1 MANRNRLQII
11 VDEIEALEAE
21 KAEIV
26 EQIKGKKAE
35 AGQAG
40 FSKAILNRV
49 LKRRKMTD
57 EQRDEEDALTQI
69 YEGAL
74 GMLGGTPLGEAAL
87 RRLAQESEEAK
98 ADLGDD
104 TLFEKAKALVLTD
117 RKASVSYIQRRLQI
131 GYNLAA
137 SLVER
142 LEREGVI
149 GPANATGKREILDG
163 GSPQPATDG
172 ADAPAGF
179 PEPDESDQSD
189 ADDSEDTARA
199 KGAAAAQ
206 SGVKVTSN
214 PYPPRTPQRA
224 WWDEAWC
231 QAAGSDGMDL
241 PPAWRPNPKPKKG
254 KGEGEGGGE

>member
-1 MANRNRLQII
+1 MANRNRLQIV

-26 EQIKGKKAE
+26 LQIKEKKAAAAAE
-35 AGQAG
+35 G
-40 FSKAILNRV
+40 FSKTILNKV

-104 TLFEKAKALVLTD
+104 SLYEKAKALVIGD
-117 RKASVSYIQRRLQI
+117 RKASVSYVQRRLQI

-137 SLVER
+137 SFIER
-142 LEREGVI
+142 MEREGLI
-149 GPANATGKREILDG
+149 GPAGPTGKRQFLDG
-163 GSPQPATDG
+163 GEQDPQTTTDG
-172 ADAPAGF
+172 GSDVAPSE
-179 PEPDESDQSD
+179 EPTNE
-189 ADDSEDTARA
+189 EDTEEVARA

-206 SGVKVTSN
+206 SGQKVTSN
-214 PYPPRTPQRA
+214 PYPPRSPQRA
-224 WWDEAWC
+224 WWDESWC

-241 PPAWRPNPKPKKG
+241 PAAWKPTPKPKKG
-254 KGEGEGGGE
+254 KGGNEGGGE

>member
-1 MANRNRLQII
+1 MANRNRLQVV

-26 EQIKGKKAE
+26 LQIKEKKAAAAAE
-35 AGQAG
+35 G
-40 FSKAILNRV
+40 FSKTILNRV

-104 TLFEKAKALVLTD
+104 SLYESAKALVMGE
-117 RKASVSYIQRRLQI
+117 RKASVSFVQRRLQI

-137 SLVER
+137 SFIER
-142 LEREGVI
+142 MEREGLI
-149 GPANATGKREILDG
+149 GPAGRTGKREFLDG
-163 GSPQPATDG
+163 GPQDPQPTADEGADG
-172 ADAPAGF
+172 ATSG
-179 PEPDESDQSD
+179 EESINE
-189 ADDSEDTARA
+189 EDTEEVARA

-206 SGVKVTSN
+206 SGQKVTAN
-214 PYPPRTPQRA
+214 PYPPRSPQRA
-224 WWDEAWC
+224 WWDESWC
-231 QAAGSDGMDL
+231 QASGSDGMDL
-241 PPAWRPNPKPKKG
+241 PAAWKPTPKPKKG
-254 KGEGEGGGE
+254 KGEGAGGDQ

>member
-1 MANRNRLQII
+1 MANRNRLQVV

-26 EQIKGKKAE
+26 LQIKEKKTAAAAE
-35 AGQAG
+35 G
-40 FSKAILNRV
+40 FSKAILNKV

-104 TLFEKAKALVLTD
+104 TLYEKAKALVLTD
-117 RKASVSYIQRRLQI
+117 RKASTSYIQRRLQI

-137 SLVER
+137 SFVER
-142 LEREGVI
+142 MEREGVI
-149 GPANATGKREILDG
+149 GPANASGKREILDG
-163 GSPQPATDG
+163 GSQQATTDG
-172 ADAPAGF
+172 AEAKD
-179 PEPDESDQSD
+179 EPDQID
-189 ADDSEDTARA
+189 ADVSEDEARA

-206 SGVKVTSN
+206 AGVKVTAN

-254 KGEGEGGGE
+254 KGDGEGGDQ